1 MTQDPTMLAAT
12 IKAEARR
19 LGFFACGISRA
30 EAVDPATARAYRDWI
45 ACGCHASMAYL
56 ANNIDKRLDPLLLMP
71 GVQSI
76 VSVAFSYAPSAA
88 IAPSRPQIAK
98 YALGA
103 DYHDFMR
110 IRLHALAAAV
120 GFGRDAYRAFCDTAP
135 VLERYWAV
143 RSGIGWVGRNRQLI
157 IPGAGSMFFLGEL
170 FLPVALPPDAP
181 VPSRCGN
188 CTACLRACPT
198 GALCESVA
206 SAVSPASASACAPSA
221 PVGGGNM
228 PSTSPFGD
236 AYGVTFDSRRCLSY
250 LTIEHRGDIPPSLA
264 SCLGNTIYGCDR
276 CLDACPHNR
285 RAVPNDSPELRP
297 REELLSMTRDRWL
310 LLDEDSYRRLF
321 KGSAVKRA
329 KYNGL
334 MRNIRAALGAP
345 DSPSDT
351 SPTQP

>member
-1 MTQDPTMLAAT
+1 M
-12 IKAEARR
+12 
-19 LGFFACGISRA
+19 S
-30 EAVDPATARAYRDWI
+30 
-45 ACGCHASMAYL
+45 YL
-56 ANNIDKRLDPLLLMP
+56 ADNIDKRLDPRLLMP

-110 IRLHALAAAV
+110 SRLHALAAAV

-143 RSGIGWVGRNRQLI
+143 RSGIGWIGRNRQLI

-170 FLPVALPPDAP
+170 FLPVTLPHDTPM
-181 VPSRCGN
+181 PSRCGS
-188 CTACLRACPT
+188 CTACLRSCPT
-198 GALCESVA
+198 RALCDGVVSAAYAFSAA
-206 SAVSPASASACAPSA
+206 SCAPSSH
-221 PVGGGNM
+221 VSKGTV
-228 PSTSPFGD
+228 PSPSPFGD
-236 AYGVTFDSRRCLSY
+236 AYGVSFDSRRCLSY

-285 RAVPNDSPELRP
+285 RAVPNDSVELRP
-297 REELLSMTRDRWL
+297 RDELLDMTRDRWL
-310 LLDEDSYRRLF
+310 ALTEDDYRRLF

-329 KYNGL
+329 KYSGL
-334 MRNIRAALGAP
+334 MRNIHAALGSP
-345 DSPSDT
+345 DTPSDT
-351 SPTQP
+351 APNHQ